1 MKITKFLPRPLAI
14 AYQEHDLR
22 RVDGFLEYYKS
33 MVRLYEQLSLEGHD
47 ELRRLQE
54 KRR

>member
-1 MKITKFLPRPLAI
+1 MKITRILPRGLAV

-33 MVRLYEQLSLEGHD
+33 MVRLHEQLSLEGHD

-54 KRR
+54 KSR